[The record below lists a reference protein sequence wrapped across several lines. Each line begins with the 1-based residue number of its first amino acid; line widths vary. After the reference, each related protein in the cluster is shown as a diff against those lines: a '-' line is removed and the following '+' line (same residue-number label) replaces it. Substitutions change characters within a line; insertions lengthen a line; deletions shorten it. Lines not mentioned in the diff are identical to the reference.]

1 MGGSGTMAGV
11 LLSVFVMGML
21 TFGLGL
27 MNVPGIMMTVIV
39 GFLLIGA
46 IALPIVVKRVAE
58 WRRSRA
64 GV

>member
-1 MGGSGTMAGV
+1 MLGV

-27 MNVPGIMMTVIV
+27 VNIPGIMMTVVV

-46 IALPIVVKRVAE
+46 IATPIVLRKLSE
-58 WRRSRA
+58 RRRERA
-64 GV
+64 GA